1 MKFLE
6 KIKRFL
12 FGDISPTT
20 ENFKAESNISRID
33 LSHIEINRDLSEEE
47 MFLKRS
53 FSQEIAQGDINSL
66 IKYGED
72 MAKEINYYLEISRK
86 IINQNLE
93 LSSPSNKS
101 LNINDAIKQKVRI
114 SFNMS
119 EINSIIED
127 LQRIKRESEIRLLA
141 LEEAQDLEL
150 NAASRK
156 VFFFC
161 NKRDVTRLKSIQTA
175 ISRISTT
182 VSVITSV
189 LQSIKIE
196 YYASLKENTALDNI
210 IFQNDP
216 EENIKLAN
224 TYLLNLFSEFYD
236 KLMAINSIDADYVDM
251 VEFTTSKE
259 TPKEKVEKITKM
271 KKLVDLYVERTRG
284 DFFKSNGNF
293 ANANK
298 VLDELYSQIESEY
311 YDFDINFKNTNIIE
325 SVYGKSRYDFFYT
338 KYNDQFRYLFNI
350 IAIYDNYLPKKF
362 KEKAYKA
369 DFLRLASILEISIK
383 SHHDCP
389 VGEDIKEEEK
399 TYYLLFITDM
409 IQEIYTTSTD
419 RQVIKFMDKYIKTK
433 SSTSILNDKIALTT
447 LLRIHKLGREGLF
460 TLPYFRYYDLTN
472 LNMTLEESTLYNV
485 LLSPKEYSLNGYVYK
500 IFNYPSP
507 SYKTKTPLVDALHIK
522 YGLWQDAFADIYK
535 MWYSDKIINGTY
547 IPTGSKFLQIYYALN
562 KKVRMEQS
570 KPEKERLWN
579 VREVYLQDED
589 KGPYIKIGSR
599 KTYKIKLKVNLW
611 SLIFKFKKLIPGY
624 EGEVYNSDDLINK
637 LTDIDSFRNDDDI
650 PSHIYY
656 TNEGKTFISL
666 NGKNTFKPGRLD
678 YTEFM
683 DKMLSVYIIQLL
695 TLQKYNFVYNGIYVG
710 NPNKE
715 EQIKNN
721 PSSDDILKQTL
732 ISGII
737 DFFKYECKFK
747 YTRTISKDF
756 NEDLNSLKSKQLANR
771 DSKNKIAF
779 SSINQAI
786 SFYLSTI
793 AMNQFM
799 TDETFNRI
807 SLLFTP
813 DLVHLIIDNRQLFD
827 EYLKNCKAAIKHNE
841 NENHSMI
848 FAKYSINPC
857 KEIIKLYREERDL

>member
-12 FGDISPTT
+12 FGDLSPTT
-20 ENFKAESNISRID
+20 ENFKAENNISRID

-86 IINQNLE
+86 IINQNLV

-224 TYLLNLFSEFYD
+224 TCLLNLFSELD
-236 KLMAINSIDADYVDM
+236 KTRAKTVDDLRVDY
-251 VEFTTSKE
+251 
-259 TPKEKVEKITKM
+259 
-271 KKLVDLYVERTRG
+271 
-284 DFFKSNGNF
+284 
-293 ANANK
+293 
-298 VLDELYSQIESEY
+298 
-311 YDFDINFKNTNIIE
+311 
-325 SVYGKSRYDFFYT
+325 
-338 KYNDQFRYLFNI
+338 
-350 IAIYDNYLPKKF
+350 
-362 KEKAYKA
+362 
-369 DFLRLASILEISIK
+369 
-383 SHHDCP
+383 C
-389 VGEDIKEEEK
+389 
-399 TYYLLFITDM
+399 
-409 IQEIYTTSTD
+409 
-419 RQVIKFMDKYIKTK
+419 
-433 SSTSILNDKIALTT
+433 
-447 LLRIHKLGREGLF
+447 
-460 TLPYFRYYDLTN
+460 
-472 LNMTLEESTLYNV
+472 
-485 LLSPKEYSLNGYVYK
+485 
-500 IFNYPSP
+500 
-507 SYKTKTPLVDALHIK
+507 
-522 YGLWQDAFADIYK
+522 LWQDAFADIYK

-637 LTDIDSFRNDDDI
+637 LTDIDSFRIDDDI

-695 TLQKYNFVYNGIYVG
+695 SLQKYNFVYNGIYVG

-737 DFFKYECKFK
+737 DF
-747 YTRTISKDF
+747 
-756 NEDLNSLKSKQLANR
+756 LNMNVNLSILELFQ
-771 DSKNKIAF
+771 KILMK
-779 SSINQAI
+779 I
-786 SFYLSTI
+786 
-793 AMNQFM
+793 
-799 TDETFNRI
+799 
-807 SLLFTP
+807 
-813 DLVHLIIDNRQLFD
+813 
-827 EYLKNCKAAIKHNE
+827 
-841 NENHSMI
+841 
-848 FAKYSINPC
+848 
-857 KEIIKLYREERDL
+857 

>member
-20 ENFKAESNISRID
+20 ENFKAENNISRID

-86 IINQNLE
+86 IINQNLV

-196 YYASLKENTALDNI
+196 YYASLKDNTALDNI
-210 IFQNDP
+210 ISQNNP
-216 EENIKLAN
+216 EENIEIAN
-224 TYLLNLFSEFYD
+224 NCLNDLYYELLS
-236 KLMAINSIDADYVDM
+236 KIDAIDNLNNSSNL
-251 VEFTTSKE
+251 ENFRGLKE
-259 TPKEKVEKITKM
+259 TPKEQVEQITKM
-271 KKLVDLYVERTRG
+271 KAYIDLYVEENQI
-284 DFFKSNGNF
+284 DFFKKGGHFDKAKKLLES
-293 ANANK
+293 
-298 VLDELYSQIESEY
+298 LSEEIESDY
-311 YDFDINFKNTNIIE
+311 YDWDVWYKNNCKEIFGE
-325 SVYGKSRYDFFYT
+325 YRSNFFYN
-338 KYNDQFRYLFNI
+338 KYSDKFNSLFNI
-350 IAIYDNYLPKKF
+350 IEVFGEYVPINF
-362 KEKAYKA
+362 KEKLYKTN
-369 DFLRLASILEISIK
+369 FLRFINSTQEGKAYF
-383 SHHDCP
+383 HR
-389 VGEDIKEEEK
+389 GEEEVAF
-399 TYYLLFITDM
+399 YCNFISDM
-409 IQEIYTTSTD
+409 ISDIYTSSTD
-419 RQVIKFMDKYIKTK
+419 IDVINFMDKYIKPRSPK
-433 SSTSILNDKIALTT
+433 DIFFDKDKTFLIALC
-447 LLRIHKLGREGLF
+447 RVHSLG
-460 TLPYFRYYDLTN
+460 
-472 LNMTLEESTLYNV
+472 
-485 LLSPKEYSLNGYVYK
+485 
-500 IFNYPSP
+500 
-507 SYKTKTPLVDALHIK
+507 K
-522 YGLWQDAFADIYK
+522 YGLYTLKIFPLFSSNRDLFSLDGVYAIGKKVRNPLFYKLQVEKHLAKPDKIREHQYALKTRAKLDIYSMWYKEMIISKPSHIDLRDFAFAQLTHDI
-535 MWYSDKIINGTY
+535 
-547 IPTGSKFLQIYYALN
+547 N
-562 KKVRMEQS
+562 KKVRLDQS
-570 KPEKERLWN
+570 KPENLRLWN
-579 VREVYLQDED
+579 TAN
-589 KGPYIKIGSR
+589 IF
-599 KTYKIKLKVNLW
+599 LKVKGKNNV
-611 SLIFKFKKLIPGY
+611 LIRKNIGQLI
-624 EGEVYNSDDLINK
+624 YNFRNCIPAYREEIFSDKELINK
-637 LTDIDSFRNDDDI
+637 LTNVESFRTDDTI
-650 PSHIYY
+650 SSHIYY
-656 TNEGKTFISL
+656 SDDGKTFISL
-666 NGKNTFKPGRLD
+666 SGKNDFKPGRMD

-715 EQIKNN
+715 EQMRNN
-721 PSSDDILKQTL
+721 PSSDDILKQNL

-737 DFFKYECKFK
+737 DFFKYESHFI
-747 YTRTISKDF
+747 YSNLF
-756 NEDLNSLKSKQLANR
+756 AEGLSNLKSEQLDRRNR
-771 DSKNKIAF
+771 NSKYRSNFAF
-779 SSINQAI
+779 SSKCID
-786 SFYLSTI
+786 FYLSTI
-793 AMNQFM
+793 AVNQFM
-799 TDETFNRI
+799 GDEQFNRI

-813 DLVHLIIDNRQLFD
+813 DLVHLIIDNRQMFD
-827 EYLKNCKAAIKHNE
+827 EYLKKCKADINHNE
-841 NENHSMI
+841 NENPSMI